1 MAGWAQSSL
10 PPCPSDVKA
19 YQHNCFGTFTFPDG
33 ARYVG
38 EFKDNK
44 YNGLGTWTFPDGRKY
59 VGEFKDDEPNGQG
72 IEYKADGT
80 VTASGSWSN
89 GKLVS
94 SFTLDINRYPFNA
107 QVKIALS
114 NLPGNVDRD
123 RLTSLVEAERRQYLA
138 RFNDPALR
146 SLAWKDRLDRIVQSE
161 LIKWPT
167 PSTKNLEVIPPPTY
181 PAALSLQQEVWE
193 TNKEF
198 EERVDSARA
207 ERGRTID
214 RLHAEYRALVE
225 ERNRRVSE
233 YNRLRQE
240 REATVAERRR
250 ELILLGLGVIAP
262 TAILSEV
269 ALNKQTGDLTIASV
283 IDGYEKQVF
292 SFYGTT
298 QAFRRAALIEP
309 KAIKMIPEFQVG
321 ESGEVVIS
329 ALAVEAGGISARGL
343 PTTSSAA
350 PMKLASL
357 TIASTPAP
365 DTAQQSAVTVDRNL
379 VEQILYREE
388 KDRKDSHRKRME
400 DQCRLK
406 EQEFAKTKEEA
417 RKEEAQDVWAKR
429 QIQMQRIQGMAGATG
444 SPDAK
449 GTDLRASAPS
459 ASYAGKIIEL
469 IKENTVFNDSSA
481 GRPWVVVL
489 VRPIQSGL
497 IVCRYVVDGS
507 GNKFWEEAVLR
518 AVDKMANL
526 PRDTDGRIP
535 EVLLQDGLEIKVTL

>member
-1 MAGWAQSSL
+1 MRFLLHFLLLCLLPMDGWTQSSL
-10 PPCPSDVKA
+10 PPCPNGAKA
-19 YQHNCFGTFTFPDG
+19 YRHNCFGSF
-33 ARYVG
+33 
-38 EFKDNK
+38 
-44 YNGLGTWTFPDGRKY
+44 TFPDGRKY

-94 SFTLDINRYPFNA
+94 SFALDINRYPFNA

-198 EERVDSARA
+198 EERVESARA

-240 REATVAERRR
+240 REATVVERRR

-262 TAILSEV
+262 SATLSEV
-269 ALNKQTGDLTIASV
+269 ALNHQTGDLNIASV
-283 IDGYEKQVF
+283 IEGFEKQVF
-292 SFYGTT
+292 SFSGTT

-309 KAIKMIPEFQVG
+309 KAIQMNPEFQVG
-321 ESGEVVIS
+321 DSGEVVIS

-343 PTTSSAA
+343 PSTSSAA
-350 PMKLASL
+350 PMKLASV

-365 DTAQQSAVTVDRNL
+365 VTAQQSAVTVDRNQ

-388 KDRKDSHRKRME
+388 KDRKDFHRKRLE

-406 EQEFAKTKEEA
+406 EQEFAKAKEEA
-417 RKEEAQDVWAKR
+417 AAPEATQAKLR
-429 QIQMQRIQGMAGATG
+429 QEQLQRIQGLAHATG

-449 GTDLRASAPS
+449 GAALRASAPS
-459 ASYAGKIIEL
+459 ASYAGKIIEQ
-469 IKENTVFNDSSA
+469 IKENTTFTDASA

-489 VRPIQSGL
+489 VKTTQSGF
-497 IVCRYVVDGS
+497 IVNRYVVSTS
-507 GNKFWEEAVLR
+507 GNKAWDAAVLR
-518 AVDKMANL
+518 AVDKMATV
-526 PRDTDGRIP
+526 PRDDDGRIP
-535 EVLLQDGLEIKVTL
+535 DVLLKEGLEIKVTL